1 MTAASGGNATSA
13 ASPLT
18 LDRAPRVVLITG
30 GTSGIGLA
38 LAEAFIAGG
47 DVVAVCGRN
56 DEALARFTTAHPTAL
71 GVRADVTKGD
81 DRHRLF
87 DEVADQLGNLD
98 VVINNAGSFNERDFT
113 GPDALKGVDL
123 ELALNFLA
131 PIQLTG
137 EALSRWPALKAL
149 VFVTSGYALVSP
161 ARAPTYGAAKAGLH
175 GFADGLRRQLSPRGT
190 HVLEVLPP
198 LVDTRMNA
206 TVSGKKLST
215 VDVAGVVLD
224 ALARRKPIALPG
236 ASRMLPTLLRIA
248 PKTTHN
254 WVSRS

>member
-161 ARAPTYGAAKAGLH
+161 IISSRHPRARGASAARRYTYERN
-175 GFADGLRRQLSPRGT
+175 GLRQEVIHRGRCGSCARRPRASEA
-190 HVLEVLPP
+190 HRAARRESDAP
-198 LVDTRMNA
+198 
-206 TVSGKKLST
+206 
-215 VDVAGVVLD
+215 DVA
-224 ALARRKPIALPG
+224 PHCTENYP
-236 ASRMLPTLLRIA
+236 
-248 PKTTHN
+248 
-254 WVSRS
+254 